1 MTMLVAIVLGVIQGL
16 SEFIPISST
25 AHLTLA
31 AAWLDVI
38 DPAHPERW
46 TAFMA
51 TIQLGT
57 LLAVLVFFR
66 RDSSS
71 ILRAFVGENVGSGR
85 KPISKQGT
93 DARMGWFILVGTI
106 PIVVVGLALK
116 DVIEGSV
123 TKEMS
128 VIATGL
134 IGVGALLWWADST
147 AKFTKTSSQMTVVDA
162 ILIGCAQVLALVPG
176 SSRSGTTIMAGLF
189 RGLTREHAA
198 RFSFLM
204 SIPAIGGAG
213 LLEFIGELDHLQWDR
228 GGAELLAATVA
239 AGVSGY
245 WSIAFLLRY
254 LRNHSLKSFVLYRV
268 ALGAVIL
275 LTSCSP
281 QSETPSPSGGDSVVK
296 EQVQPPA
303 INEALEI
310 TNDHLA
316 DITDE
321 VVVRTSMGSF
331 SIGLYGTDAPNTV
344 ENFLGLVAKKY
355 YDGILIHR
363 VAHHFVIQ
371 MGDRK
376 TREREARRE
385 WGRGGQ
391 TASGEPL
398 AEELDPETKSA
409 KMGYVH
415 GVVAMARKPAPGTG
429 TSQFFVCLDSAATLP
444 LQYTIFG
451 RVIDGL
457 DVVDAIGSV
466 DVEPGVLGDGDGLP
480 KRPIRVYSIRKQ

>member
-1 MTMLVAIVLGVIQGL
+1 
-16 SEFIPISST
+16 
-25 AHLTLA
+25 
-31 AAWLDVI
+31 
-38 DPAHPERW
+38 
-46 TAFMA
+46 
-51 TIQLGT
+51 
-57 LLAVLVFFR
+57 
-66 RDSSS
+66 
-71 ILRAFVGENVGSGR
+71 
-85 KPISKQGT
+85 
-93 DARMGWFILVGTI
+93 
-106 PIVVVGLALK
+106 
-116 DVIEGSV
+116 
-123 TKEMS
+123 
-128 VIATGL
+128 
-134 IGVGALLWWADST
+134 
-147 AKFTKTSSQMTVVDA
+147 
-162 ILIGCAQVLALVPG
+162 
-176 SSRSGTTIMAGLF
+176 
-189 RGLTREHAA
+189 
-198 RFSFLM
+198 
-204 SIPAIGGAG
+204 
-213 LLEFIGELDHLQWDR
+213 LEFIGELDHLQWDR

-281 QSETPSPSGGDSVVK
+281 QSETPLPSGGDSAVK

-376 TREREARRE
+376 TRERKARRE

-466 DVEPGVLGDGDGLP
+466 DVEPGVLGEGDGLP